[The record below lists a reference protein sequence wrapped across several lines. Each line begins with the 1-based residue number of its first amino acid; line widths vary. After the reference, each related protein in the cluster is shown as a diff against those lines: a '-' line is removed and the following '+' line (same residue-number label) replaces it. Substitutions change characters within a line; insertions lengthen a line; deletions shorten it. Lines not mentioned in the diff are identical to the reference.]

1 MLNLRLSDTIRE
13 TLFNVSGTWYLNS
26 TGWWTALVLFLLMA
40 GVQVLAMMLPKMLA
54 NSKTKKIS
62 KMGKNPAANEANKQG
77 RIMMIVMLVF
87 TIFMGFMLPAAM
99 GIYWL
104 IGGII
109 SMLQT
114 IITQAVMSRSAKKK
128 GKMI

>member
-1 MLNLRLSDTIRE
+1 
-13 TLFNVSGTWYLNS
+13 
-26 TGWWTALVLFLLMA
+26 
-40 GVQVLAMMLPKMLA
+40 
-54 NSKTKKIS
+54 
-62 KMGKNPAANEANKQG
+62 
-77 RIMMIVMLVF
+77 MMIVMLVF

-114 IITQAVMSRSAKKK
+114 AITQAIMSRSAKKR
-128 GKMI
+128 GKI

>member
-13 TLFNVSGTWYLNS
+13 TLFNVSGAWYLNTS
-26 TGWWTALVLFLLMA
+26 GWWTALVLFILMA
-40 GVQVLAMMLPKMLA
+40 ATQVLAMMLPRWIAKA
-54 NSKTKKIS
+54 KTKNIS
-62 KMGKNPAANEANKQG
+62 KMGKNPAAVDANKQG
-77 RIMMIVMLVF
+77 KIMMIVMLIF

-104 IGGII
+104 IGGLI

-114 IITQAVMSRSAKKK
+114 FISQMVMNHANKKK
-128 GKMI
+128 RKI